1 MIPIYICDDDAVM
14 CDMMKNCL
22 EKQILMGGYDM
33 KITVCARQPE
43 KLLEATDGEAEQGI
57 YFLDVDLKGAS
68 MDGFRLGQ
76 EIRRRDGRGFLIYVT
91 AFPDL
96 AFETFRY
103 HLEALDYIVKGD
115 QEETAA
121 QVIRCLRVIGERVS
135 REKGRS
141 RRYFTVKAGDVV
153 RHIPLEDILYFV
165 TSGRTHRIELHGDR
179 ERLDFIGS
187 IQELEQE
194 LGQRFLRSHRAYLVN
209 SDRIQG
215 ADLKRRELLL
225 DNGER
230 CPFSRMMKKE
240 MMDRLGSQMN
250 CSGIFIP

>member
-33 KITVCARQPE
+33 KIAVCARQPE
-43 KLLEATDGEAEQGI
+43 KLLEAMDGEAEQGI

-165 TSGRTHRIELHGDR
+165 TSGSNAQDR
-179 ERLDFIGS
+179 ASWGPGAAGFYREYSGTGTGTGS
-187 IQELEQE
+187 ALSPVSQSVS
-194 LGQRFLRSHRAYLVN
+194 GQ
-209 SDRIQG
+209 Q
-215 ADLKRRELLL
+215 
-225 DNGER
+225 
-230 CPFSRMMKKE
+230 
-240 MMDRLGSQMN
+240 
-250 CSGIFIP
+250 